1 MIMNITISGTEV
13 SNVILDDLKE
23 KIKKMDNKPKLVI
36 VQVGDNPASETYVG
50 MKLKR
55 AKSIGMD
62 AMLKKL
68 PENAKEKELLDI
80 VNELN
85 HDKHVTGFIV
95 QLPLPKHMNETT
107 VINSI
112 DPKKDVDGFTST
124 NIGNLVLGIPE
135 ENILLPATPAGII
148 KLLEYYKIPIKGKH
162 AVVVGRSNI
171 VGKPVASLLLN
182 RSATVTIC
190 HSRTNNLAAHTKQAD
205 ILVVAVG
212 KPGIITADM
221 VKDGAYVFD
230 VGTSKVNGKLCGD
243 VDFENIIKKAHCS
256 PIPGGVG
263 PMTVAMLLNNVVKTK
278 MQ

>member
-1 MIMNITISGTEV
+1 
-13 SNVILDDLKE
+13 
-23 KIKKMDNKPKLVI
+23 
-36 VQVGDNPASETYVG
+36 
-50 MKLKR
+50 
-55 AKSIGMD
+55 
-62 AMLKKL
+62 
-68 PENAKEKELLDI
+68 LDI

-256 PIPGGVG
+256 PVPGGVG

>member
-256 PIPGGVG
+256 PVPGGVG